1 MNSLFRSAAFIST
14 LIFTYWMGAALLMLT
29 GAPEP
34 FVLVASGAISVTTAQ
49 LVARFVGRRA
59 ESPEFVRTVAL
70 GAVLTGT
77 VGFILGFF
85 GPLLFSPKSNQGP
98 LLGLFITGPLGVLL
112 GAIGGAAYWTWRRP
126 RGCQS

>member
-14 LIFTYWMGAALLMLT
+14 LIFTYLMGAALLMLT

-34 FVLVASGAISVTTAQ
+34 LVLVASGAISVTTAQ

-59 ESPEFVRTVAL
+59 ESPGFVRTVTL

-77 VGFILGFF
+77 VGFIPGFF

-98 LLGLFITGPLGVLL
+98 LLSLFITGPLGVLL
-112 GAIGGAAYWTWRRP
+112 GAIGGAAYWAWRRP
-126 RGCQS
+126 RG